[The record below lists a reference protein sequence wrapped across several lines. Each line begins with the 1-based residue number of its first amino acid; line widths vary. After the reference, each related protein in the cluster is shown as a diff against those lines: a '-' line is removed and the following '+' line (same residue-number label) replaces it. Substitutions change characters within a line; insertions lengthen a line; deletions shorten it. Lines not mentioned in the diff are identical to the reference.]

1 MFVEVVV
8 VALTVSIVY
17 TNPIVKRAAD
27 QSKACLAEHNRL
39 RALHQ
44 NTPKLVLDSTLTASA
59 QKWADYLQSSKKFE
73 HSKGNGYGENLYF
86 SSGIP
91 AGSDCV
97 RASNSWYS
105 EIKSY
110 SYSKPTF
117 SSSTGHFTQLVWKS
131 STKVGFGISFKGSS
145 VIVVAQYSPAGNV
158 LSQFKQNVMPK
169 K

>member
-17 TNPIVKRAAD
+17 TNPIVERAVD
-27 QSKACLAEHNRL
+27 QSKICLAEHNRL
-39 RALHQ
+39 RALHL
-44 NTPKLVLDSTLTASA
+44 NTPNLVLDSALTASA
-59 QKWADYLQSSKKFE
+59 QKWADYLQNSNTFV
-73 HSKGNGYGENLYF
+73 HSKAKGYGENLYY
-86 SSGIP
+86 SSGYP

-110 SYSKPTF
+110 SYNNPTF
-117 SSSTGHFTQLVWKS
+117 SSRTGHFTQLVWKS